1 MEDILLF
8 IIDAS
13 PFILSLGVGAVVVEI
28 WERAEKRK
36 QQRNARRK
44 AERHCYDN
52 DKISERKAIANLY
65 YYNLIEST
73 RKGEK
78 TAKK

>member
-1 MEDILLF
+1 MEDILLL
-8 IIDAS
+8 IIDIS
-13 PFILSLGVGAVVVEI
+13 PFIISLTAAAVVVEI
-28 WERAEKRK
+28 WERAYKRK

-44 AERHCYDN
+44 AERHRYDN
-52 DKISERKAIANLY
+52 DKISDRKAIANLY
-65 YYNLIEST
+65 YDNLIEST